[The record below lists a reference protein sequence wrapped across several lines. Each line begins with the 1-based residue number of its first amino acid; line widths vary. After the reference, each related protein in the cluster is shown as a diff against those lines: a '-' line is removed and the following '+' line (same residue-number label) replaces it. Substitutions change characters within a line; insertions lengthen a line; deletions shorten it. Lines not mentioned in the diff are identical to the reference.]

1 MTDTNAVELEE
12 RTQNISVM
20 SLTSSGRDSAT
31 ILKIELEKTSPL
43 ATDDQDVLWGVIWK
57 YSHLLLFIF
66 I

>member
-1 MTDTNAVELEE
+1 MTDTNALELEE

-43 ATDDQDVLWGVIWK
+43 ATDDQDVL
-57 YSHLLLFIF
+57 
-66 I
+66 